1 MTTEAQNVT
10 EVPQPA
16 EPITP
21 SEQAILAGLGAP
33 IEHVESTPATT
44 GRPGSDP
51 RNPIRPTHTTG
62 AQ

>member
-1 MTTEAQNVT
+1 MTEAQNPAGT
-10 EVPQPA
+10 PQPA
-16 EPITP
+16 EQNTP

-33 IEHVESTPATT
+33 IEHVEGTPETT
-44 GRPGSDP
+44 GQQGTNP